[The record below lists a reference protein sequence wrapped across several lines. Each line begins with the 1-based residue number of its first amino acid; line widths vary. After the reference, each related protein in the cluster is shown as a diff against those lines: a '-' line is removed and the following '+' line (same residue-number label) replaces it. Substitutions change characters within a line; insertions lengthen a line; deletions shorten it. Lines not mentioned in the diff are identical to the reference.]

1 MKEELY
7 TVPVND
13 AFDAQSECPVC
24 TLYRVLERR
33 AVEFVLG
40 PSYMEDDVRSMTNEL
55 GFCGTHLDILLK
67 EKNRLGLAMIL
78 KTHLD
83 RQLQE
88 TEKFSKARIRPKN
101 LLKNDSADFTGW
113 AKAKESTC
121 FVCAKI
127 GSLYPH
133 YIGTIV
139 YLYKKEAD
147 FREKYGKCKGFCGI
161 HAADLIEEGRRQLH
175 GEELQKFYELT
186 LGLYRGG
193 LSRVRDD
200 LDWFAQK
207 FDYRFRDEP
216 WKESKDS
223 IERAAVKTNGLL
235 RDTNA

>member
-1 MKEELY
+1 MKEKLY

-24 TLYRVLERR
+24 TLYRDLERR

-88 TEKFSKARIRPKN
+88 SEKFTKVKIKPKN
-101 LLKNDSADFTGW
+101 PLKSDATEFSDW
-113 AKAKESTC
+113 AHTKAKTC
-121 FVCAKI
+121 YICAKI
-127 GSLYPH
+127 GALYPH

-139 YLYKKEAD
+139 YLYRKEPD
-147 FREKYGKCKGFCGI
+147 FREKYGKCKGFCGE
-161 HAADLIEEGRRQLH
+161 HAADLIEEGRKQLR
-175 GEELQKFYELT
+175 GEELQNFYDET
-186 LGLYRGG
+186 LKLMKAGF
-193 LSRVRDD
+193 SRVRDD
-200 LDWFAQK
+200 LEWFAQK
-207 FDYRFRDEP
+207 FDYRFKDEP
-216 WKESKDS
+216 WKESRDS

-235 RDTNA
+235 KDTN

>member
-1 MKEELY
+1 MKEKLY

-24 TLYRVLERR
+24 TLYRDLERR

-88 TEKFSKARIRPKN
+88 TEKFTKTRIKPRN
-101 LLKNDSADFTGW
+101 LLKNDSADFTVW
-113 AKAKESTC
+113 AKTKENTC

-127 GSLYPH
+127 GALYPH
-133 YIGTIV
+133 YVGTIV

-147 FREKYGKCKGFCGI
+147 FREKFGKCKGFCGA
-161 HAADLIEEGRRQLH
+161 HAADLIEEGRKQLH
-175 GEELQKFYELT
+175 GEELQGFYDLT
-186 LGLYRGG
+186 MKLYRDG
-193 LSRVRDD
+193 LSRLRDD
-200 LDWFAQK
+200 LEWFAQK

-235 RDTNA
+235 RDSNS